1 LTKTFGL
8 PVTLES
14 VTGPYLAVKNP
25 EAGQRLE
32 PDDFVNFCAEKLTV
46 LPVFDAAPETPE
58 AVKVHVIEPTI
69 VSSTIVVFS
78 GFVADVP
85 LIFTGSPF
93 ASLIVPLY
101 GRLLIVT
108 LVTLVTPVML
118 LVHLL
123 KLCAVIDSF
132 AVPGLAGFAVTF
144 ALKLDVEHLMPV
156 VLVAVSKKFAVV
168 PLARLAFRTAPVATL
183 VPPTFPV
190 VRTSIVAAE
199 AGTVASAVKAAV
211 AATAAS
217 TR

>member
-32 PDDFVNFCAEKLTV
+32 PEDFVNFCAEKLTV
-46 LPVFDAAPETPE
+46 LPVFDAAPETLE

-118 LVHLL
+118 LVHVTLGGQRCGGVRSIRL
-123 KLCAVIDSF
+123 S
-132 AVPGLAGFAVTF
+132 AGP
-144 ALKLDVEHLMPV
+144 KP
-156 VLVAVSKKFAVV
+156 
-168 PLARLAFRTAPVATL
+168 AR
-183 VPPTFPV
+183 
-190 VRTSIVAAE
+190 S
-199 AGTVASAVKAAV
+199 
-211 AATAAS
+211 
-217 TR
+217 